1 MKSRKVV
8 MSRSLALMVS
18 GGVCWQPRHQ
28 QDEEAADEGARTGG
42 ADTEPCAHC

>member
-1 MKSRKVV
+1 MKSRKLVT
-8 MSRSLALMVS
+8 SRSLALMVS
-18 GGVCWQPRHQ
+18 MGVCWQPRHE